1 MLLTHSLKHVLNS
14 GIGIRQLCDVAMLL
28 KAEKTNTDGEAL
40 RQWLKEWGIYRWAC
54 LVYAFCVKY
63 LGTPAEDLPFT
74 FDPEHYDANLLLQD
88 VWQSG
93 NFGQMDERLAKRAPE
108 GDSVFTAKRIFGN
121 AWRFLKYAPCDA
133 IGLPVEY
140 TLGYIKKKLI
150 GNKKV

>member
-1 MLLTHSLKHVLNS
+1 MASSCFPQNAAHP
-14 GIGIRQLCDVAMLL
+14 R
-28 KAEKTNTDGEAL
+28 
-40 RQWLKEWGIYRWAC
+40 R
-54 LVYAFCVKY
+54 
-63 LGTPAEDLPFT
+63 LG
-74 FDPEHYDANLLLQD
+74 H
-88 VWQSG
+88 SG

-121 AWRFLKYAPCDA
+121 AWRFLKYAPGDA